1 MLTAI
6 FWDMDGTLVDTEPL
20 WGTATYELSE
30 LLGRRLTPELRETT
44 VGGSF
49 PNTLQVC
56 AAHAGVELTD
66 EDYPRYRRHLFDR
79 MSQLLD
85 AHLAPNPGVP
95 ELLADLHANEVPMMV
110 TTNTERELADPSI
123 AAVGK
128 RFFIDSIAGDEIAH
142 PKPAPDMYL
151 EAVRRVGAHPTE
163 CLVFEDSTAGMTAA
177 TMAGCRVIGLPADPA
192 TPVPA
197 GVTALRDLQ
206 ESTSLAGVTAD
217 DVLGWFDHLTR

>member
-30 LLGRRLTPELRETT
+30 LLGRRLTPALREST

-56 AAHAGVELTD
+56 ATHAGVELTE

-79 MSQLLD
+79 MAQLLD
-85 AHLAPNPGVP
+85 AHLTPNPGVL
-95 ELLADLHANEVPMMV
+95 ELLEDLRAREVPMLV

-123 AAVGK
+123 AAVGSH
-128 RFFIDSIAGDEIAH
+128 FFVDSITGDEVAR

-151 EAVRRVGAHPTE
+151 EAARRMGAQPE
-163 CLVFEDSTAGMTAA
+163 QCLVFEDSPAGMTAA
-177 TMAGCRVIGLPADPA
+177 ALAGCRVIGLPANPD

-197 GVTALRDLQ
+197 GVTALRDLRD
-206 ESTSLAGVTAD
+206 SASLAGVRAD